1 MSSFIEKLWFYM
13 TDKRESG
20 AKIAGSPCFTIIDLL
35 DVKPPKIAATTTQ
48 MMKNN

>member
-1 MSSFIEKLWFYM
+1 M
-13 TDKRESG
+13 TDKRASN
-20 AKIAGSPCFTIIDLL
+20 AKLEGSPCFTIIDLL